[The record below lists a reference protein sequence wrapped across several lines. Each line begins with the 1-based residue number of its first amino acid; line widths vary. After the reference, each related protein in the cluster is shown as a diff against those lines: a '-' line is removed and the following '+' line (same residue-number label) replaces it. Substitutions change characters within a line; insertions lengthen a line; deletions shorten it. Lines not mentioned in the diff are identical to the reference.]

1 MPTSAEPARP
11 PSRALPTLAVAAL
24 AALAAAAVPLT
35 AGAQETAA
43 VEGRV
48 TDADGPVPGASV
60 VVSGPPDGEER
71 RVRADDDG
79 RFAVRGLAPG
89 GYRLRVR
96 APGWTPAERRIEGL
110 EPGEVRRV
118 EVTLRR
124 SPFELRELEVV
135 TATRS
140 RELAGEVPAAVTVLS
155 RDEVEA
161 QTAMST
167 DLGDV
172 LGRTVPGLSPSTES
186 QTDFG
191 QTLRGRDLQVM
202 IDGVPI
208 TTPLRNGQRS
218 LRTLDPSTV
227 ERVEVVR
234 GATAAYG
241 FGGTG
246 GLINFRTRVPEGDGL
261 AAETRV
267 RASTSTNEADGS
279 LDARVSQTVA
289 GGSERVRFV
298 ASAAHESRGRRYD
311 ARGDMVP
318 VDPQGQGGLSNA
330 EGTGLFGKVAVSL
343 SASEEL
349 SVLANRYELAQ
360 DDPEFVTV
368 PGVPGERKARAEPG
382 DPGSEAVGNE
392 NTLLQVR
399 YRNTDLAG
407 SELTARAYYLDNV
420 SRFPFSA
427 FFDAQSRIEAE
438 KHGARLDVQTPLPL
452 PVDGASVTWGADLL
466 DDRTAQPLGD
476 GRFFVPPMD
485 QRSVG
490 PFAQLEVPVTGRLTA
505 RGGVR
510 HEEIWLDVDDFTT
523 IEEVGGSS
531 VRGGELQYDA
541 TVFNAGLTYRIVD
554 GLQGFASFSQGFSVA
569 EVGRELR
576 TTSAPSVEALSPAP
590 KTSDHW
596 EIGVRGRWDRVR
608 FSASGYLNE
617 SDLGSSFGPDLRIV
631 RAPEEITGLE
641 ARVDVRPASRW
652 KAGGSLSLIS
662 GEQDADGDGEVDEP
676 LNSLRIPPAKITAY
690 AENETLPGWRNRVHV
705 LHSGSRDAFPSGDA
719 FGQGAV
725 DAYTLVHLTSGVDL
739 WRGTLEVGVEN
750 LFDEFYFPVS
760 AQATNTGFAYSAGT
774 GRRVSVGYRIGW

>member
-1 MPTSAEPARP
+1 MTTSAEPHRP
-11 PSRALPTLAVAAL
+11 AVPAPLGLAVLAL
-24 AALAAAAVPLT
+24 AALAAAAAPLPS
-35 AGAQETAA
+35 AAQETAA

-48 TDADGPVPGASV
+48 TGADGPIPGATV
-60 VVSGPPDGEER
+60 VVAGPAADAER
-71 RVRADDDG
+71 RVRAGDDG

-89 GYRLRVR
+89 DYRLRVR
-96 APGWTPAERRIEGL
+96 APGYGEAARRVEGL
-110 EPGEVRRV
+110 AAGEVRRV
-118 EVTLRR
+118 EVTLPRD
-124 SPFELRELEVV
+124 PFELRELEVV

-140 RELAGEVPAAVTVLS
+140 RELAGEVPAAVTVVS
-155 RDEVEA
+155 REEIET
-161 QTAMST
+161 QTAVST

-218 LRTLDPSTV
+218 LRTLDPSAV

-246 GLINFRTRVPEGDGL
+246 GLINFRTRDPGGEGL
-261 AAETRV
+261 SAETRV
-267 RASTSTNEADGS
+267 RASASTNEADGS
-279 LDARVSQTVA
+279 LSARVSQTVA
-289 GGSERVRFV
+289 GGSDRVRFV

-311 ARGDMVP
+311 AEGDMIP

-330 EGTGLFGKVAVSL
+330 EGTSLFGKVAVSL
-343 SASEEL
+343 SPSEEL
-349 SVLANRYELAQ
+349 SVVANRYELAQ

-368 PGVPGERKARAEPG
+368 PGVPGEEKARAEPG
-382 DPGSEAVGNE
+382 DPRSEAVGNE
-392 NTLLQVR
+392 NTLLQAR
-399 YRNTDLAG
+399 YRNGDLAG

-427 FFDAQSRIEAE
+427 FFDTQSRIEAE
-438 KHGARLDVQTPLPL
+438 KHGARLDVRTPLPL
-452 PVDGASVTWGADLL
+452 PVDGAAVTWGVDYL

-485 QRSVG
+485 QRSLG

-505 RGGVR
+505 RGGLR

-523 IEEVGGSS
+523 IEEVGGTS

-541 TVFNAGLTYRIVD
+541 TVFNAGLTYRLVD
-554 GLQGFASFSQGFSVA
+554 GLQGFGSFSQGFSVA

-576 TTSAPSVEALSPAP
+576 TTTAPSVEALSPAP
-590 KTSDHW
+590 KKSDHW
-596 EIGVRGRWDRVR
+596 EVGVRGQWDRVR

-631 RAPEEITGLE
+631 RAPEEILGLE

-652 KAGGSLSLIS
+652 RAGGSLSLIS
-662 GEQDADGDGEVDEP
+662 GEQDADADGDVDEP
-676 LNSLRIPPAKITAY
+676 LTSLRIPPTKVTAY
-690 AENETLPGWRNRVHV
+690 AENETLPGWRNRVQL
-705 LHSGSRDAFPSGDA
+705 LHSGPRDEFPASDA

-725 DAYTLVHLTSGVDL
+725 DPYTLVHLTSGVDV
-739 WRGTLEVGVEN
+739 WRGTLEVSVEN
-750 LFDEFYFPVS
+750 VFDEFYFPVA
-760 AQATNTGFAYSAGT
+760 AQATNFGFAYSAGS
-774 GRRVSVGYRIGW
+774 GRRVSVGYRVAW